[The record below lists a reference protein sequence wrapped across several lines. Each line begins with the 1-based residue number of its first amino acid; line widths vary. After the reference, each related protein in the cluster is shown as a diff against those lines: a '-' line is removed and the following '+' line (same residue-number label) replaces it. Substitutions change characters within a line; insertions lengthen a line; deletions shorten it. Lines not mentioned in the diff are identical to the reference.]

1 MHQDAPDNK
10 EALPQ
15 QDEPRYPP
23 NMLEDVWPLVRL
35 EGEEDDRIPAQE
47 QGQGEEIA
55 RARGLP
61 LRGRELSQE
70 VEGLLG
76 DLGFRLDL
84 ENTATP
90 EEYDEREET
99 SMREDS
105 SSTRVINGAAE
116 VAR

>member
-1 MHQDAPDNK
+1 
-10 EALPQ
+10 
-15 QDEPRYPP
+15 
-23 NMLEDVWPLVRL
+23 MLEDVWPPVRL
-35 EGEEDDRIPAQE
+35 EAEEDDRIPAQE
-47 QGQGEEIA
+47 QSQGEE
-55 RARGLP
+55 RARPQDLP

-90 EEYDEREET
+90 EEYEERDKP
-99 SMREDS
+99 SMIGDS
-105 SSTRVINGAAE
+105 RARSTRVINGAAE